1 MPASEPPGYPS
12 ASTAVIAESNGAK
25 PTRHGWRASAAAP
38 DEMRSIA
45 ARTGARTNR
54 VAERML
60 DRPVARSAHLDGRVS
75 ASVARRPVEPSFALD
90 DVATDLHLRSDVI
103 SRMVVGESG
112 RSQLARRTPR
122 RRSLCG
128 RVRRRKSRRSARCC
142 DGCPDGEFGRRAND
156 ASDRDHHGDPDADN
170 TLTDPATAILD
181 PSDTDSPTAAA
192 GSTGHPPP
200 PATARAEPDGAGT
213 PDPAVPTGRRGRGS
227 ERGGHPDRQLA

>member
-1 MPASEPPGYPS
+1 
-12 ASTAVIAESNGAK
+12 
-25 PTRHGWRASAAAP
+25 
-38 DEMRSIA
+38 
-45 ARTGARTNR
+45 
-54 VAERML
+54 ML

-122 RRSLCG
+122 RRSPCG

-156 ASDRDHHGDPDADN
+156 ASD
-170 TLTDPATAILD
+170 PATAILD
-181 PSDTDSPTAAA
+181 PSDTDSSTADVDGHRHSSASDA
-192 GSTGHPPP
+192 GRADADVDGHPE
-200 PATARAEPDGAGT
+200 RV
-213 PDPAVPTGRRGRGS
+213 DPAGR
-227 ERGGHPDRQLA
+227 ERLRFESGG

>member
-1 MPASEPPGYPS
+1 
-12 ASTAVIAESNGAK
+12 
-25 PTRHGWRASAAAP
+25 
-38 DEMRSIA
+38 
-45 ARTGARTNR
+45 
-54 VAERML
+54 ML

-128 RVRRRKSRRSARCC
+128 RVRRCKSRRSARCC
-142 DGCPDGEFGRRAND
+142 DGCPGGESGRRGND

-181 PSDTDSPTAAA
+181 PSDTDSSTADA
-192 GSTGHPPP
+192 GSNGHPPAP
-200 PATARAEPDGAGT
+200 DTGRADADVDGH
-213 PDPAVPTGRRGRGS
+213 PERVDPTGREWLRFES
-227 ERGGHPDRQLA
+227 GG